1 MSMPMTETEGEFE
14 EYLRSALQEEVAAH
28 ETRLEGLEERV
39 LDHLS
44 ERLLRH
50 GPLARLREVLTPLAR
65 KPAWAFA
72 LTATVFLVAGIF
84 LGFALSGPALGTG
97 NGVLF
102 VVAYPEAHSVTVAG
116 DFNNW
121 TDTPL
126 HRTKDGLWVLKL
138 NLPPGRYEYA
148 FKIDGKKWVPDPR
161 ADEYV
166 KTYGGQYNSVIY
178 V

>member
-1 MSMPMTETEGEFE
+1 MSMPMTEREFE
-14 EYLRSALQEEVAAH
+14 EYLKSALQEEVATHAA
-28 ETRLEGLEERV
+28 RLEGLEGRV
-39 LDHLS
+39 LDRLS
-44 ERLLRH
+44 ERLLRR
-50 GPLARLREVLTPLAR
+50 GPLARLREAFTPLAR
-65 KPAWAFA
+65 RPAWAFA
-72 LTATVFLVAGIF
+72 LTAAVFLVAGIF
-84 LGFALSGPALGTG
+84 IGFALSSPALSSG

-126 HRTKDGLWVLKL
+126 QRTKEGLWVLKL